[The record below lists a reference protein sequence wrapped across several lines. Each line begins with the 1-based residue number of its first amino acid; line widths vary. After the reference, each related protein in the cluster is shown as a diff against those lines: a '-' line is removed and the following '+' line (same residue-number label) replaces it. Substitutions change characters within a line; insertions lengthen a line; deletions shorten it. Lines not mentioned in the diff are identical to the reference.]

1 MYFCGLMNN
10 LIKSLESIAK
20 KESIDS
26 IDLNFIY
33 LHIDGQTIGRLFF
46 VENNTK
52 PIRLCQ
58 FH

>member
-1 MYFCGLMNN
+1 MSY
-10 LIKSLESIAK
+10 LIKSPESNAK
-20 KESIDS
+20 KELSNS

-46 VENNTK
+46 VNNKTK
-52 PIRLCQ
+52 SIRLCQ